1 MQLLKNKP
9 IRDMKKLFFYCIIA
23 FFITSCASY
32 KYSKKTENT
41 FNLTSNVDQVIVS
54 NKSGSLRSINKS
66 SSYQNHNYEINL
78 DKINNK
84 YLSLQV
90 TKNNYDTAYLKLIKT
105 PRFGAIARDFFI
117 GIPTFFT
124 PFLIDAF
131 RSDFYQISSKSK
143 HQEVKLKHH
152 QEFMKNEFKKIENS
166 ASPSDFVDYI
176 SNYPHSNFVNQAT
189 DKKDASELVIAVNKV
204 SESEIDN
211 YILSHQNSSS
221 LNEAKKIKDEIP
233 ESRLAFQ
240 EAINLNSFVAYEQFL
255 AKYPKSIEHKEAH
268 IKLTEIAFQEAINLN
283 SASAYEQFLAK
294 YPNSILNKEAH
305 IKLIDAAEKEALSSN
320 NLNQMLAYYDNY
332 LQKLKNFIGEETYKS
347 KNAIISKTIDNQI
360 VLENNPKQLWNYN
373 EYSKLWITYIDVST
387 KYKNK
392 LLTLDI
398 SKAYDLK
405 ISSELFALLIKISD
419 ANKHAEFLQKASI
432 DFPELSNTKDLILI
446 TILQKSSNK
455 NGNLKLFNQAY
466 VPYLISKNKLNNVKS
481 FNYKKKKY
489 QSMEGSNYEELT
501 FTNNEIQEIKV
512 FKDNNLQ
519 TQLKF
524 SSGYSNLNEA
534 SYFINGQLV
543 LTEVLQFGEK
553 IYPPCFYNKGKL
565 NIFQVTDY
573 EILLS
578 SCDETWW
585 DVHRRGYDEKTWG
598 ICEKLGAEYPP
609 GEEWFLP
616 RTDQLEKFDEEL
628 NFDNQLKKMSS
639 YSEALWTSNQHKLD
653 LSGLPIEYSNAALEE
668 YNQEQMRGGSLA
680 EVYDINN
687 NEKKTYMVKPKSERF
702 KFALARVKGK
712 DIVEIP
718 SSSILGNLQVL
729 SKITESLISKL
740 GEGWRLPSIE
750 ELEFLKK
757 NGKTCESDL
766 SPCYYWSKT
775 PFSKSSTDSYF
786 SFHLPRGSRIE
797 SKKYDRMRAIPVKS
811 TDFVPPPV
819 VVASIFVG
827 NLEVMKGEISESSM
841 VEAIE
846 VVKKLGNGWRL
857 PTITEL
863 KLIYENKSII
873 GGDNTFIKIKSQH
886 TLWKVYWSS
895 SNDNKLKYPNTDTE
909 YGFANN
915 YWVMDFGSGR
925 CIEPKSNC
933 CDKYYI
939 RAVR

>member
-90 TKNNYDTAYLKLIKT
+90 TKNNYDTVYLKLKKT

-143 HQEVKLKHH
+143 HQEVKLKYH

-221 LNEAKKIKDEIP
+221 LNEAKKIKAEIV
-233 ESRLAFQ
+233 EARIAFQ
-240 EAINLNSFVAYEQFL
+240 EATNLNSVSAYEQFL
-255 AKYPKSIEHKEAH
+255 AKYPKSIPH
-268 IKLTEIAFQEAINLN
+268 
-283 SASAYEQFLAK
+283 
-294 YPNSILNKEAH
+294 KEAH
-305 IKLIDAAEKEALSSN
+305 IKLIDAAEKVALSSN
-320 NLNQMLAYYDNY
+320 NLKQMLAYYDNY
-332 LQKLKNFIGEETYKS
+332 LQNFKNFIGEETYKS

-466 VPYLISKNKLNNVKS
+466 VSYLISKNKLGEIKSVTGEGGLYDLTS
-481 FNYKKKKY
+481 FNYKNNKY
-489 QSMEGSNYEELT
+489 QSIEGSTFEELT
-501 FTNNEIQEIKV
+501 FKNNEIQEIKV

-534 SYFINGQLV
+534 SYFINGKLV
-543 LTEVLQFGEK
+543 LTDFMQFASKLYSYEFEDGVNLSLKQLENK
-553 IYPPCFYNKGKL
+553 IKEGDAALASKNFDMALEIYSKCSNDYPPTIELNKRIENSINNAENKKNSYLQKIEKERMAEEKKQEQKRIVEEKKQEAEEAQKRKPIVLKDYYDLWDNPSKYSGRNVGMIMTHANWLDK
-565 NIFQVTDY
+565 NVIFQKEHFTHTSGQSAAY
-573 EILLS
+573 KFFKGSIFEQPKEF
-578 SCDETWW
+578 ET
-585 DVHRRGYDEKTWG
+585 KT
-598 ICEKLGAEYPP
+598 EVY
-609 GEEWFLP
+609 
-616 RTDQLEKFDEEL
+616 
-628 NFDNQLKKMSS
+628 SS
-639 YSEALWTSNQHKLD
+639 YKHFT
-653 LSGLPIEYSNAALEE
+653 
-668 YNQEQMRGGSLA
+668 
-680 EVYDINN
+680 EV
-687 NEKKTYMVKPKSERF
+687 T
-702 KFALARVKGK
+702 
-712 DIVEIP
+712 
-718 SSSILGNLQVL
+718 
-729 SKITESLISKL
+729 T
-740 GEGWRLPSIE
+740 
-750 ELEFLKK
+750 
-757 NGKTCESDL
+757 GKTIS
-766 SPCYYWSKT
+766 
-775 PFSKSSTDSYF
+775 
-786 SFHLPRGSRIE
+786 IN
-797 SKKYDRMRAIPVKS
+797 IP
-811 TDFVPPPV
+811 DEF
-819 VVASIFVG
+819 F
-827 NLEVMKGEISESSM
+827 
-841 VEAIE
+841 
-846 VVKKLGNGWRL
+846 
-857 PTITEL
+857 
-863 KLIYENKSII
+863 
-873 GGDNTFIKIKSQH
+873 
-886 TLWKVYWSS
+886 
-895 SNDNKLKYPNTDTE
+895 DNKLIPHDAGLSLYLLIINVHPENKTSCICRDC
-909 YGFANN
+909 F
-915 YWVMDFGSGR
+915 SGYTGYKLIDIKR
-925 CIEPKSNC
+925 YKQ
-933 CDKYYI
+933 
-939 RAVR
+939 